1 MMNSKKSRL
10 HQKLGRTQIKL
21 PNSWYSDERNVAYQL
36 DQPADIDHRRAMQED
51 GMTASD
57 ITIQMKGPYSDATF
71 TTPYGELS
79 KLQIQRARLTI
90 NRNTIDHREGDA
102 KMHKNADRER

>member
-1 MMNSKKSRL
+1 MWPISWTNQRIL
-10 HQKLGRTQIKL
+10 ITGGRCKRI
-21 PNSWYSDERNVAYQL
+21 
-36 DQPADIDHRRAMQED
+36 